1 MRGEAPWRLPGDDL
15 FKAAALLTA
24 LVIGV
29 AEQKSLL
36 TNEICFYASDNTT
49 DPQYP
54 R

>member
-1 MRGEAPWRLPGDDL
+1 VRRRFASGALPEAG
-15 FKAAALLTA
+15 ALLTA